1 MLGLM
6 ALWLGGLGFGVD
18 RDEQPSENKKKHKI
32 SYLFTIIKKGHMK
45 LFTSFSR
52 KKIGLLNF
60 FVKLGTFLA
69 KVLTL
74 NRGTWRQCKL
84 ISRKFLKRFCLD

>member
-18 RDEQPSENKKKHKI
+18 RDEQPSENKKKNIKI
-32 SYLFTIIKKGHMK
+32 SCLFTIIKKRHMK

-52 KKIGLLNF
+52 KKIVLLNF
-60 FVKLGTFLA
+60 LSNWGPFLQ
-69 KVLTL
+69 K
-74 NRGTWRQCKL
+74 C
-84 ISRKFLKRFCLD
+84 